1 MNKLIVLPGR
11 ADSPFFLNELKSLT
25 QKFDEVVIISY
36 PISKKEEQKIRQ
48 AYKVDYY
55 TVGKK
60 QISLNTI
67 QEFRKWIR
75 NHWTKQEII
84 NNAAFSKKG
93 ILRLMYI
100 LMYGVFSVQ
109 TYEILLKEVEKSASQ
124 VYLYSYWLSRPAYAV
139 AYFLSHN
146 KKKVKKA
153 FSRAHRYDLYDWRND
168 VGYLPFRK
176 FIYDQLD
183 SIYFISKDGMDY
195 YKDWLDNFGGNDGKT
210 NLLLSYL
217 GTYNQN
223 HWKKEI
229 KEKSEIVVASCSAII
244 SVKRLDLI
252 IRTLEYV
259 KDMKLRWIHIGT
271 GELEE
276 KIKKMAVQKLPHL
289 EVKFLGEVDNERI
302 LQIYKKEDVDYFINL
317 SDSEGL
323 PVSIMEALSLGIPV
337 IGRDVGGVR
346 EIVNDRTG
354 CLLRGGID
362 RRKIYSFLKLRV
374 EQPEQYAAISKE
386 AIYFW
391 KQNFDG
397 NKNYRDFIED
407 VLRR

>member
-11 ADSPFFLNELKSLT
+11 ADSPFFLNELKILT

-36 PISKKEEQKIRQ
+36 PISKREEQKIRQ

-139 AYFLSHN
+139 AYFLSQN

-195 YKDWLDNFGGNDGKT
+195 YKDWLNNFGGNDGKT

-374 EQPEQYAAISKE
+374 EQPEQYEAISKE

-391 KQNFDG
+391 EQNFDG

>member
-11 ADSPFFLNELKSLT
+11 ADSPFFLNELKILT

-36 PISKKEEQKIRQ
+36 PISKREEQKIRQ

-139 AYFLSHN
+139 AYFLSQN

-195 YKDWLDNFGGNDGKT
+195 YKDWLNNFGGNDGKT

-374 EQPEQYAAISKE
+374 EQPEQYEAISKE

>member
-36 PISKKEEQKIRQ
+36 PISKREEQKIRQ

>member
-168 VGYLPFRK
+168 VGYLPFR
-176 FIYDQLD
+176 
-183 SIYFISKDGMDY
+183 
-195 YKDWLDNFGGNDGKT
+195 
-210 NLLLSYL
+210 
-217 GTYNQN
+217 
-223 HWKKEI
+223 
-229 KEKSEIVVASCSAII
+229 
-244 SVKRLDLI
+244 
-252 IRTLEYV
+252 
-259 KDMKLRWIHIGT
+259 
-271 GELEE
+271 
-276 KIKKMAVQKLPHL
+276 
-289 EVKFLGEVDNERI
+289 
-302 LQIYKKEDVDYFINL
+302 
-317 SDSEGL
+317 
-323 PVSIMEALSLGIPV
+323 
-337 IGRDVGGVR
+337 
-346 EIVNDRTG
+346 
-354 CLLRGGID
+354 
-362 RRKIYSFLKLRV
+362 
-374 EQPEQYAAISKE
+374 
-386 AIYFW
+386 
-391 KQNFDG
+391 
-397 NKNYRDFIED
+397 
-407 VLRR
+407 